1 MRNVAEKC
9 SSAKVAE
16 SAYFRSASS
25 DRDNKWFFRIRSG
38 YYNAGQKLS
47 RQTRKN
53 GVVPD
58 ATSNEQPI

>member
-1 MRNVAEKC
+1 MWPK
-9 SSAKVAE
+9 SALTCRK

-25 DRDNKWFFRIRSG
+25 DRDNKWFFLLGVGTTMLVRNYQDKRE
-38 YYNAGQKLS
+38 
-47 RQTRKN
+47 N